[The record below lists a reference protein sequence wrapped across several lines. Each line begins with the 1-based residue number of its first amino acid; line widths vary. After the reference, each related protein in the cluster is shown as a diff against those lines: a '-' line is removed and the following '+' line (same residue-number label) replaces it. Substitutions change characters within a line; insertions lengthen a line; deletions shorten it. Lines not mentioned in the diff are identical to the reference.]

1 MMRNPADRSRQ
12 KVRFLLAGAGI
23 LAALLLA
30 LVLLGP
36 RLVNTKAFRDFALA
50 ELEGRTGVRF
60 SYVRAEVTLFF
71 RPRVAVREASLEIP
85 GIAQGKI
92 QTLEANPEL
101 IPLLRGKFRLRD
113 LLLEGPDMR
122 VRIPEGR
129 KPGKAFS
136 VEAFEGNL
144 SSLLGAVQE
153 SLPGTI
159 VTVRNGRL
167 DLSDG
172 DGPIVSLSELN
183 ARVGLPPEQMTLSA
197 RCVSRYWKVFSIEAI
212 LHPEDLR
219 GDARLEMEEFRVR
232 DFIDR
237 FAPGGVPWL
246 GETEISLRGRIESK
260 GLRAGKAGIAGSV
273 PALTVRRGTRRL
285 ALKVNSFQGSAEWME
300 SGFRATL
307 ADLVVEDPGIRLSGE
322 LSMDRESPSIEARL
336 EGREAKI
343 PAIRTSI
350 LALAG
355 DLPGVRDALDVIRGG
370 TFSRFSLAAGGRSPK
385 DLTDIAAFHARAT
398 LRGGTIVV
406 PGVDL
411 TLTEAGGEA
420 SLTGGI
426 LTGRGLYARLGNSR
440 AREGTL
446 RMGIAGDDPPFH
458 AEFLADA
465 NLGELKPLL
474 RRLVPDERFRK
485 EIDRIREVRGAVSG
499 RLTLGERLSS
509 IRPAVVITNV
519 DLAGRHERVPFPIAI
534 RGGRISYD
542 GDGLSVTDLRGNLG
556 RSSISGLTGQL
567 DFGEIPSI
575 SIRGGTA
582 RIMLDEL
589 YPWIAS
595 LEGGGREA
603 MKPVRSV
610 RGEAGIDSLS
620 LVGPLG
626 DPAEWRIAA
635 GGSVENLEVTAFGL
649 PGPVTISRGRFHI
662 RPEEVSLT
670 EVEASFLD
678 AACRGEM
685 QLHGYRT
692 GADRVTASLRGVVG
706 GEAAKWAFPRLG
718 IPHPYAPRTP
728 FSVTGSTLSWERGG
742 SAFVDAELAWPSGP
756 DVSFSLRKTPEM
768 LSIEPLVIRDAAS
781 DVSVSFHFDPETAK
795 GRYSG
800 TLSGS
805 TLEKVAPIPVRPGQ
819 RIHGEMEVVLDR
831 NDPRRSSARGTI
843 DAVDLS
849 VPWKRLAPLVIR
861 RITLSAEGGK
871 VRVASS
877 DLLWDDVP
885 LSLTG
890 TAQFG
895 GETVVANL
903 DITTGDIDI
912 GRMMSSIRPE
922 SPGGPE
928 AGASAAAESRPDGT
942 ARSPGFPVTGI
953 LRFRADSVS
962 HGSLTWRPFRSQ
974 ADIGSDRVRI
984 SLTEAILCRI
994 STLGTLTFDS
1004 SGWAVELAA
1013 TAEGEDFDAT
1023 MTCLSGREVSFTGE
1037 YGITARVAGKGT
1049 GDALVRSLKGPV
1061 KLTLAD
1067 GRIYRMTLLSRI
1079 LTYLNV
1085 NELVR
1090 GGLPDL
1096 DEEGFPYRTLD
1107 VRGEMS
1113 DGKFLLEEAT
1123 MDAPSMGIVATGEVD
1138 LLSRKGD
1145 LEVLVSPFRT
1155 VDTVVRKIPI
1165 LRYILGG
1172 TLVAIPVTVRGD
1184 IGDPKVRTMDPA
1196 SVGKGLLG
1204 IVERTL
1210 KVPARV
1216 ITPILPGDRKEKE
1229 ETSP

>member
-1 MMRNPADRSRQ
+1 MTRYRKMI
-12 KVRFLLAGAGI
+12 RFLFAGAGI

-30 LVLLGP
+30 LILLGS
-36 RLVNTKAFRDFALA
+36 RLLNMKAFRDFALA
-50 ELEGRTGVRF
+50 EFEHRTGVRF

-71 RPRVAVREASLEIP
+71 RPRVAVREATLEIP

-92 QTLEANPEL
+92 ENLEANPEL
-101 IPLLRGKFRLRD
+101 IPLLRGKFRLGD
-113 LLLEGPDMR
+113 LLLEGLDLQ
-122 VRIPEGR
+122 VRIPARPKSE
-129 KPGKAFS
+129 KEFS
-136 VEAFEGNL
+136 AEEFERNL
-144 SSLLGAVQE
+144 SSLLGEVQR
-153 SLPGTI
+153 SRPAST

-172 DGPIVSLSELN
+172 DGPIVSLRELN
-183 ARVGLPPEQMTLSA
+183 ARAGLSPERMALSV
-197 RCVSRYWKVFSIEAI
+197 RCTSRYWNIFSIEAT
-212 LHPEDLR
+212 LHPEKLR
-219 GDARLEMEEFRVR
+219 GDTLVEVEGFRVR

-237 FAPGGVPWL
+237 FSPGGVPWL
-246 GETEISLRGRIESK
+246 GEAEISLRSRIESI
-260 GLRAGKAGIAGSV
+260 GLRAGKAAVAGGV
-273 PALTVRRGTRRL
+273 PALTVRRGTRSL
-285 ALKVNSFQGSAEWME
+285 ALKLNAFRGSAEWME
-300 SGFRATL
+300 SGFQATL
-307 ADLVVEDPGIRLSGE
+307 ADLVLDDPGIRLSGE
-322 LSMDRESPSIEARL
+322 LSMDRESPSVEARL
-336 EGREAKI
+336 EGRDAKI

-370 TFSRFSLAAGGRSPK
+370 TFSRFSLAAGGRSPQ
-385 DLTDIAAFHARAT
+385 DLTDIAALQAQAT

-420 SLTGGI
+420 SLSGGI

-440 AREGTL
+440 AREGAL
-446 RMGIAGDDPPFH
+446 RMGIVGGDPPFH

-474 RRLVPDERFRK
+474 RRLVADEGFRK
-485 EIDRIREVRGAVSG
+485 EIDRIREVRGVASG
-499 RLTLGERLSS
+499 RMTLGERLSS

-519 DLAGRHERVPFPIAI
+519 DLAGRYDRIPFPIAI

-556 RSSISGLTGQL
+556 RSSISGLTGRL
-567 DFGEIPSI
+567 DLGENPSI
-575 SIRGGTA
+575 SVGGGTA
-582 RIMLDEL
+582 RIMMEEL

-595 LEGGGREA
+595 LERIREA
-603 MKPVRSV
+603 VKPVRSV
-610 RGEAGIDSLS
+610 RGAAEFTTLS
-620 LVGPLG
+620 LDGHLHEPG
-626 DPAEWRIAA
+626 EWRIAA
-635 GGSVENLEVTAFGL
+635 GGSVENVEVTASPL
-649 PGPVTISRGRFHI
+649 PGPVTISRGRFQI
-662 RPEEVSLT
+662 RPEELSLT
-670 EVEASFLD
+670 GVEASFLD
-678 AACRGEM
+678 ADCRGGV

-692 GADRVTASLRGVVG
+692 EVDRVTASLRGIVG
-706 GEAAKWAFPRLG
+706 GEASKWAFPLLG
-718 IPHPYAPRTP
+718 VTHPYAPRTP
-728 FSVTGSTLSWERGG
+728 FSVNGSTFSWEQG
-742 SAFVDAELAWPSGP
+742 SGAFVDAELAWAGGP
-756 DVSFSLRKTPEM
+756 NITFSLRKAGER
-768 LSIEPLVIRDAAS
+768 LSVEPLVIRDAAS

-805 TLEKVAPIPVRPGQ
+805 TLDKVVPIPVRPGQ

-831 NDPRRSSARGTI
+831 NDPGRSSARGTLE
-843 DAVDLS
+843 AVDLS
-849 VPWKRLAPLVIR
+849 VPWKRLTPLVIR

-871 VRVASS
+871 IRVASS
-877 DLLWDDVP
+877 DLLWDNVP

-890 TAQFG
+890 TAEFG
-895 GETVVANL
+895 GETVVADL
-903 DITTGDIDI
+903 DIAMGDIDF
-912 GRMMSSIRPE
+912 GRMLSNIRPE
-922 SPGGPE
+922 PPGDPE
-928 AGASAAAESRPDGT
+928 AGAPAAAEPRPDSTGNW
-942 ARSPGFPVTGI
+942 PGFPVTGV
-953 LRFRADSVS
+953 LRYRADSVS
-962 HGSLTWRPFRSQ
+962 HGGLTWRPVRAQ

-984 SLTEAILCRI
+984 SLTEANLCGI

-1037 YGITARVAGKGT
+1037 YGITVRVAGKGT

-1061 KLTLAD
+1061 KLILAD

-1090 GGLPDL
+1090 GRLPDL
-1096 DEEGFPYRTLD
+1096 EEEGFPYRTLNI
-1107 VRGEMS
+1107 RGVMS

-1216 ITPILPGDRKEKE
+1216 ITPILPGERKEKDGS
-1229 ETSP
+1229 SPYP